1 MTSEQLPERRP
12 AKIDLDLLPSEYK
25 PSKLLRLNFI
35 LVLAAIVLAGLIV
48 PFVILEVNASSEIAS
63 LEDRLSLRNAEL
75 NELYSKQAEATALQA
90 QINVADNKLNSMK
103 DDYQTFREEL
113 VLWSEIIDEID
124 DLLPSA
130 ITLSSIAQSGSG
142 ITLVGST
149 VDIKTVNNYRQELE
163 DSDYFPSATI
173 KAVTCPGVT
182 DCEFTL
188 DIDLSRAGEE

>member
-35 LVLAAIVLAGLIV
+35 LVLAAIVLAGLIA
-48 PFVILEVNASSEIAS
+48 PFVILEVNASSRIDS
-63 LEDRLSLRNAEL
+63 LEDTLSLRNAEL
-75 NELYSKQAEATALQA
+75 NELYGKQAEATALQA
-90 QINVADNKLNSMK
+90 QIDAADNKLNSMEQ
-103 DDYQTFREEL
+103 DYQTFREEL

-124 DLLPSA
+124 DLLPGG
-130 ITLSSIAQSGSG
+130 ITLSNITQTGSE

-149 VDIKTVNNYRQELE
+149 GDIETLNDYALELE
-163 DSDYFPSATI
+163 ESDYFSSATI

-188 DIDLSRAGEE
+188 DIELSGAGDL

>member
-48 PFVILEVNASSEIAS
+48 PLVILEVNASSQIDS

-75 NELYSKQAEATALQA
+75 NELYGKQAEAVALEA
-90 QINVADNKLNSMK
+90 QIDAADNKLNSIEQ
-103 DDYQTFREEL
+103 DYQTFREDL

-130 ITLSSIAQSGSG
+130 ITLNSIAQSGFE

-149 VDIKTVNNYRQELE
+149 VDIQTVNNYRQELE
-163 DSDYFPSATI
+163 ESDYFSSAAI
-173 KAVTCPGVT
+173 KAVTCPGIT

-188 DIDLSRAGEE
+188 DIQLSGAENL

>member
-48 PFVILEVNASSEIAS
+48 PFVILEVNASSEIDS

-75 NELYSKQAEATALQA
+75 NELYGKQAEAVALEA
-90 QINVADNKLNSMK
+90 QIDAADNKLNSM
-103 DDYQTFREEL
+103 DQDYQTFREDL

-149 VDIKTVNNYRQELE
+149 VDIKTVNNYRRELE
-163 DSDYFPSATI
+163 ESDYFSSATI

-188 DIDLSRAGEE
+188 DIELSGAGEE

>member
-1 MTSEQLPERRP
+1 MTSEQIPERRP

-35 LVLAAIVLAGLIV
+35 LVLAAIVLAGLIA
-48 PFVILEVNASSEIAS
+48 PFVILEVNASSQIDS
-63 LEDRLSLRNAEL
+63 LEDTLSLRNAEL
-75 NELYSKQAEATALQA
+75 NELYTEQAEAVALEA
-90 QINVADNKLNSMK
+90 QIDAADNKLNSMEQ
-103 DDYQTFREEL
+103 DYQTFLQEL

-124 DLLPSA
+124 DLLPGS
-130 ITLSSIAQSGSG
+130 ITLSSITQSGSE

-149 VDIKTVNNYRQELE
+149 GDIETLNDYALELE
-163 DSDYFPSATI
+163 ESDYFSSATI

-188 DIDLSRAGEE
+188 DIELSGAEGQ